1 MTDDSLVLEAFEK
14 QRPRLRA
21 VAYRLLGS
29 TSDAEDAVQEAWIR
43 LDRSDMDAV
52 ENLNGWLTT
61 VVARI
66 SLNMLRSRQRR
77 NESSVD
83 VHFPDLV
90 IGPADGPDPE
100 RAAVVGDAVGLALFV
115 VLETLSPDERLA
127 FVMHDVFGVPF
138 QEIADTLDT
147 TPAAARQLASRARRR
162 VQNSAP
168 RPDGS
173 AAAQRAVVDAFYV
186 AGRTGDFTALMAL
199 LHPDVVLRVD
209 SGGAGAANAVVRGA
223 EAVGAQ
229 ARMFAGTS
237 RTVRPVSVNG
247 SPGVL
252 VFVGERMVAVMA
264 FTVAEGQILVMD
276 VLSDRQRL
284 ATLDL
289 SALADR
295 RQ

>member
-1 MTDDSLVLEAFEK
+1 MTDDSLLLDAFEQ

-29 TSDAEDAVQEAWIR
+29 TTDAEDAVQEAWIR
-43 LDRSDMDAV
+43 LERSDMDSV
-52 ENLNGWLTT
+52 DNLNGWLTT

-66 SLNMLRSRQRR
+66 SLNMLRSRQHRH
-77 NESSVD
+77 ESSLD
-83 VHFPDLV
+83 VHYPDLV

-100 RAAVVGDAVGLALFV
+100 RAAVLGDAVGLALLV
-115 VLETLSPDERLA
+115 VLETLSPAERLA

-138 QEIADTLDT
+138 QDIATTLDT
-147 TPAAARQLASRARRR
+147 TSVAARQLASRARRR

-173 AAAQRAVVDAFYV
+173 AGAQRAVVDAFYL
-186 AGRTGDFTALMAL
+186 AGRTGDFTTLMAL

-209 SGGAGAANAVVRGA
+209 SGVPGAPTSVVRGSA
-223 EAVGAQ
+223 AVGAR

-264 FTVAEGQILVMD
+264 FTVADGQILVMD
-276 VLSDRQRL
+276 VLSDPRRL
-284 ATLDL
+284 ETLDL
-289 SALADR
+289 SKVAGVPE
-295 RQ
+295 